1 MKRNTRLSAA
11 LHALLHLA
19 NQPDPITSETISV
32 WLQTNPVVVRRTMAG
47 LREAGLVVSEKGHGG
62 GWRLACDPAK
72 VTLRDVYAA
81 LGEPALFLLESDE
94 PASGCLVEIAISN
107 VLSDAYREAQAILV
121 ARLDN
126 VTLAE
131 LSANLPGTHFHA
143 HIEKRTTP

>member
-94 PASGCLVEIAISN
+94 PTSGCLVEAAISN
-107 VLSDAYREAQAILV
+107 VLSDVYREAQAMMV

-143 HIEKRTTP
+143 HIEKRATP